1 MAKLTLYHAAPSR
14 SSITRWMLEE
24 IGEPY
29 DIHLLSLNKG
39 DNRAPEFLAVN
50 PMGKVPALKHGDVVI
65 TEAAAICAY
74 LADEFPRAK
83 LNVPVG
89 DPRRGVYLKW
99 LFFGPSCIEPAII
112 DRAAPRKEEA
122 RRGML
127 GYGDFDTVMDV
138 VAKAVS
144 KGPYLLGEQ
153 FTAADV
159 VIGSGLRWGM
169 LFKLLPERPEFLA
182 YVGRLAARPALQRAE
197 AQTRSLQRRKQRA
210 PRCSAGKSQGIFSRI
225 SLAPHSGYARVQMI
239 LALRILHFEDL
250 SVGMTE
256 TLSKI
261 IASSDVV
268 GFAQLTGDRNPI
280 HLSEHFAAKT
290 QFGKRI
296 AHGLYTAS
304 LISAVLGTRLPG
316 PGAVYISQTLNFR
329 APVRIGD
336 QVDVTVTVAELIPER
351 QRARLT
357 CTCTVADEVVLDGE
371 ALVKVPSAAKS
382 KRPLPR
388 I

>member
-169 LFKLLPERPEFLA
+169 LFKLLPERPEFL
-182 YVGRLAARPALQRAE
+182 VLC
-197 AQTRSLQRRKQRA
+197 RA
-210 PRCSAGKSQGIFSRI
+210 PRVRGRRCNAPKRRTRNSPRRKERAPWCSAGNPKAPSRAFHWRRI
-225 SLAPHSGYARVQMI
+225 PATLASR
-239 LALRILHFEDL
+239 
-250 SVGMTE
+250 
-256 TLSKI
+256 
-261 IASSDVV
+261 
-268 GFAQLTGDRNPI
+268 
-280 HLSEHFAAKT
+280 
-290 QFGKRI
+290 
-296 AHGLYTAS
+296 
-304 LISAVLGTRLPG
+304 
-316 PGAVYISQTLNFR
+316 
-329 APVRIGD
+329 
-336 QVDVTVTVAELIPER
+336 
-351 QRARLT
+351 
-357 CTCTVADEVVLDGE
+357 
-371 ALVKVPSAAKS
+371 
-382 KRPLPR
+382 
-388 I
+388 